1 MPIPCSLYRFF
12 SVVQLETG
20 DRELGEANR
29 KFQIP
34 GNKRITGP
42 YGDDIR
48 WNPQQRGE
56 STCGNHIQKLGI
68 RSGWKMG
75 AIPFSKIW
83 PRIVH
88 VERKYRDK
96 EWSRVWRKSH
106 PETAP
111 HGDISHMQ
119 PPSPGTIADAN
130 KCLLRG
136 AWYRCF
142 LRGFAKSLLIQMWML
157 AVNHQNELWDPNVE
171 VRGRTEG
178 AEEVCNI
185 IGKTTISTNQTPQS
199 SQEQK
204 LQPTWRD
211 PWLQLHM

>member
-42 YGDDIR
+42 YGVDIR
-48 WNPQQRGE
+48 WNPQQRGLR
-56 STCGNHIQKLGI
+56 TCRNHIQRLGI
-68 RSGWKMG
+68 GSGWK
-75 AIPFSKIW
+75 FQKIW

-96 EWSRVWRKSH
+96 EWSRVWKKKSH

-111 HGDISHMQ
+111 RGDISHMQ

-130 KCLLRG
+130 KCLLTG

-142 LRGFAKSLLIQMWML
+142 LRGFAKALLIQMWML

-171 VRGRTEG
+171 VRGRTERDEG
-178 AEEVCNI
+178 VCNI
-185 IGKTTISTNQTPQS
+185 TRKTTISTNQTPQS
-199 SQEQK
+199 SQELK
-204 LQPTWRD
+204 L
-211 PWLQLHM
+211 

>member
-1 MPIPCSLYRFF
+1 MPIPCSLYCFF
-12 SVVQLETG
+12 LVVQFETG
-20 DRELGEANR
+20 GRELGEANR
-29 KFQIP
+29 KFYIP

-48 WNPQQRGE
+48 WNPQERGE

-130 KCLLRG
+130 KCWLRG

-157 AVNHQNELWDPNVE
+157 AVHHQNELWDPKKKL
-171 VRGRTEG
+171 GEG
-178 AEEVCNI
+178 LKELKRFV
-185 IGKTTISTNQTPQS
+185 IS
-199 SQEQK
+199 
-204 LQPTWRD
+204 
-211 PWLQLHM
+211 